1 VLSRGAGAQAWALQ
15 VRQDPPSAFNF
26 SRQGNL
32 TSLPGV
38 QALGTEASAWSK
50 YMFFF
55 FFLIDEF

>member
-1 VLSRGAGAQAWALQ
+1 